1 MGAEVGATTST
12 FPYSD
17 NMRNYLHATGRGP
30 VADAADRAAG
40 AGFLEADQGAEY
52 DEVIEIVSISIKYL
66 LLHSDPSLPN
76 DRSFIPFAISS
87 GPCFTHLGLWLRL
100 TNRIYP
106 NSNPT

>member
-52 DEVIEIVSISIKYL
+52 DEVIEIVRSSTSHL
-66 LLHSDPSLPN
+66 LCHHTLSSDLKLDDIPTVYPASLFP
-76 DRSFIPFAISS
+76 
-87 GPCFTHLGLWLRL
+87 LGHVITPAYGL
-100 TNRIYP
+100 
-106 NSNPT
+106 S

>member
-17 NMRNYLHATGRGP
+17 NYLHATGRGP

-52 DEVIEIVSISIKYL
+52 DEVIEIVRPSTYHLLFHSYPSLQKDRPLIPSAMPFLILTPSISAY
-66 LLHSDPSLPN
+66 
-76 DRSFIPFAISS
+76 
-87 GPCFTHLGLWLRL
+87 GLG
-100 TNRIYP
+100 
-106 NSNPT
+106 

>member
-52 DEVIEIVSISIKYL
+52 DEVIEIVSYSTYHLFFHHIPTCTAFIS
-66 LLHSDPSLPN
+66 PTSL
-76 DRSFIPFAISS
+76 SS
-87 GPCFTHLGLWLRL
+87 IRPAWSPL
-100 TNRIYP
+100 
-106 NSNPT
+106 

>member
-40 AGFLEADQGAEY
+40 AGFLQADQGAEY
-52 DEVIEIVSISIKYL
+52 DEVIEIVSGSPAQRIATRTSFDL
-66 LLHSDPSLPN
+66 LIIL
-76 DRSFIPFAISS
+76 
-87 GPCFTHLGLWLRL
+87 
-100 TNRIYP
+100 
-106 NSNPT
+106 

>member
-12 FPYSD
+12 FPYSE

-52 DEVIEIVSISIKYL
+52 DEVIEIVCH
-66 LLHSDPSLPN
+66 LLHNTLSSPPLELIFP
-76 DRSFIPFAISS
+76 RSFRSCSTSTHTRPAASLIPRTF
-87 GPCFTHLGLWLRL
+87 
-100 TNRIYP
+100 P
-106 NSNPT
+106 NSNLT